1 MEIKGHKIC
10 LKCSHHLKVVGVIP
24 QESNIKWFLDYCNKP
39 PSKLARRNTAASS
52 PDSNQTWSCTADKV
66 VRYNRQLL
74 TSLHMFIDL
83 WLYET

>member
-1 MEIKGHKIC
+1 MFKMFTSSK
-10 LKCSHHLKVVGVIP
+10 VGVIP

-52 PDSNQTWSCTADKV
+52 PDSNQTLSCTADKV